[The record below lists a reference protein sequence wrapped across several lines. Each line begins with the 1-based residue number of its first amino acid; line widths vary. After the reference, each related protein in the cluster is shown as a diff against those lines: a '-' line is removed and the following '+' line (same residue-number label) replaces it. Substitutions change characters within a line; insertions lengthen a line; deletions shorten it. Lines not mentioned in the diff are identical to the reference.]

1 MLTKYSS
8 YILCLLISIL
18 VVALYIN
25 DFSFLVELEW
35 KIQGLLY
42 SVTNDS
48 NYAGDFTLVNIDEK
62 SVKEFGKWPWDRDR
76 VADLL
81 AAVGNGEPKTV
92 LMNIYFDYDASQDT
106 LGYTAI
112 LAGQM
117 SWMKNV
123 IVPYEISK
131 AEFRSDKISSPDYL
145 KYFSVGVNNEL
156 GVLPEHA
163 TLLGRK
169 IFLPPDLICEYA
181 AGMGFKYN
189 VYDTDRKIRW
199 SPLVMHYEGFYYPSV
214 ELMTA
219 VHHLGMDPSMVKVKG
234 GESVQLGGLEIVTNE
249 KAEMFINFN
258 SPGRTFNRVSAAD
271 VLSEKID
278 LKSFKD
284 KLVIISLDLED
295 ETEYFSTPVSPRLA
309 EFEKTANIVENIVH
323 GNLIKRMDSN
333 PLVDMVILF
342 GLGIVFAF
350 VLPRVSLKFRLIILA
365 GSFFVLV
372 NLAYVLFSSYSIL
385 TRPLY
390 VGIELFFFLIASPLM
405 DNEFLAKLGIIED
418 TRSHKPGGLPKIK
431 QKPTVKLLKEDRLQ
445 TTNTDEPTIQVDNR
459 RSSLDQSDQ
468 LKKTTPANLTA
479 DSSEIKTV
487 AQQVPGDIQDST
499 PGDYH
504 NISLNDDGK
513 SDQEGNSETTS
524 EKTPPFDEQEDTP
537 PEGFEPTADNSGRL
551 DLRGEPANQL
561 SSYEQS
567 ISSGTPPGGITPNA
581 GRSQNDSQQNFSM
594 GDSQQLTTLG
604 RYKVVGELGK
614 GAMGSVFKGLD
625 PAINRNVAL
634 KTIRLDF
641 VSDPEEFAE
650 LKERLFREARAA
662 GMLSHPNIVTIYD
675 VGTEGKL
682 QYIAMEYIKGATL
695 EEMIRRKV
703 KFNLRIVAQMI
714 AQICSALEYAHS
726 YKIVHRDIK
735 PANIMVQQDYTVK
748 VMDFGIAR
756 VDSTSMTRTGIAM
769 GTPNYISPEQLQ
781 GRKVDHRCDIFSL
794 GVMMYEMLVNKRPF
808 TGENLT
814 ALIYSIVN
822 KEPEPPSAVDSSIPP
837 LFDRIIEKSLKK
849 NPDERFQKASEISS
863 ALSDFIESFTP
874 VRKGF

>member
-1 MLTKYSS
+1 MLSKYSS

-25 DFSFLVELEW
+25 DFSFLVKLEW

-48 NYAGDFTLVNIDEK
+48 NYAGDFTLVNIDD
-62 SVKEFGKWPWDRDR
+62 SAVKEYGEWPWNRDKI
-76 VADLL
+76 ADLL
-81 AAVGNGEPKTV
+81 AAIGQGDPKTV
-92 LMNIYFDYDASQDT
+92 LLNIYLDNDIKQDT
-106 LGYTAI
+106 MGYTSI

-131 AEFRSDKISSPDYL
+131 AEFRSDKISSPDHL
-145 KYFSVGVNNEL
+145 KYFTVNVNNEL
-156 GVLPEHA
+156 GVLPEHE

-169 IFLPPDLICEYA
+169 VFLPPDMICEYA
-181 AGMGFKYN
+181 AGLGFRYN
-189 VYDTDRKIRW
+189 VYDSDRKIRW

-214 ELMTA
+214 ELITA
-219 VHHLGMDPSMVKVKG
+219 AHQLGMDASMITVLGGKSVK
-234 GESVQLGGLEIVTNE
+234 LGGLEIATNE
-249 KAEMFINFN
+249 RAEMFINYSN
-258 SPGRTFNRVSAAD
+258 PGRTFNRVSAAD
-271 VLSEKID
+271 VLSEKLD
-278 LKSFKD
+278 LKLFKD
-284 KLVIISLDLED
+284 KLIIVSVALDD
-295 ETEYFSTPVSPRLA
+295 ETEYYATPVSPHLA
-309 EFEKTANIVENIVH
+309 DFEKTANIIENIVH
-323 GNLIKRMDSN
+323 GNLIERMDSN
-333 PLVDMVILF
+333 PLIDLIILF
-342 GLGIVFAF
+342 GLGIVFAV

-365 GSFFVLV
+365 GSFFVLI
-372 NLAYVLFSSYSIL
+372 NLAYVLFSSYNIL

-390 VGIELFFFLIASPLM
+390 VGIELFFFLISAPLM

-418 TRSHKPGGLPKIK
+418 TRSHKPGALPKIK
-431 QKPTVKLLKEDRLQ
+431 EKPSVKILADDGQGTE
-445 TTNTDEPTIQVDNR
+445 NIAEPTTQMNGQNR
-459 RSSLDQSDQ
+459 SLGNSDQ
-468 LKKTTPANLTA
+468 LKKTVPSEHAV
-479 DSSEIKTV
+479 DSSEVKTV
-487 AQQVPGDIQDST
+487 AQKMPDDLVDNSPDDYQNITINDDAGEESPDLSDSSSQSI
-499 PGDYH
+499 PQNADYH
-504 NISLNDDGK
+504 
-513 SDQEGNSETTS
+513 EE
-524 EKTPPFDEQEDTP
+524 P
-537 PEGFEPTADNSGRL
+537 PEGFEPTSGDSGGL
-551 DLRGEPANQL
+551 LVGDEGSSQKAPVKHDGGTGFPPDASPNTGE
-561 SSYEQS
+561 SHDD
-567 ISSGTPPGGITPNA
+567 
-581 GRSQNDSQQNFSM
+581 GRQDYSP

-726 YKIVHRDIK
+726 HKIVHLDIK
-735 PANIMVQQDYTVK
+735 PANVMVQQDYTVK

-781 GRKVDHRCDIFSL
+781 GKKVDHRCDIFSL
-794 GVMMYEMLVNKRPF
+794 GVMMYEMLVSRRPF

-822 KEPEPPSAVDSSIPP
+822 KEPELPSSIDSSIPP

-849 NPDERFQKASEISS
+849 NPDERYQKASEISA